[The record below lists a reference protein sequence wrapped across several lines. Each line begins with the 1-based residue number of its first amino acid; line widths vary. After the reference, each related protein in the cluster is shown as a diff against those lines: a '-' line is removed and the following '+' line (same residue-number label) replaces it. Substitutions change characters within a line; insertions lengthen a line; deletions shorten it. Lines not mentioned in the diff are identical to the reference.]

1 MERKYLTYPSNPID
15 WPASPRDLSGDVA
28 DVPYLGV
35 YTSETTPR
43 YTLGTRYTTWDGRVY
58 KYSYAVG
65 AVKTSRGCGNA
76 QAQPCAWSSL
86 ASTSVA
92 GSYEVSITT
101 GATQPGTDNANTSI
115 FTKDGLAGGYVILFD
130 GGTDVNSVRG
140 IVANDAVATSG
151 GTLKLYLDTP
161 LNLELTSSDIAEVMA
176 SPYMNVS
183 YNSGGS
189 AAPSICVP
197 CVAAG
202 ATNYF
207 WGQTWG
213 PCWCVPQATAGDSQG
228 GAGIGENMGLIFR
241 HDGTIEGHNASTAV
255 GGTGFNYHQQHAGFI
270 LGCSASR
277 TQGAPFFMLQISI

>member
-1 MERKYLTYPSNPID
+1 MSIRKYLQYPSNPID
-15 WPASPRDLSGDVA
+15 WPASPRDLSGDVP

-35 YTSETTPR
+35 YASETTQR

-58 KYSYAVG
+58 KYCYAVA
-65 AVKTSRGCGNA
+65 AVRTSRGCGNS
-76 QAQPCAWSSL
+76 QAQPCGWSAL

-92 GSYEVSITT
+92 GSYEVSVTT

-115 FTKDGLAGGYVILFD
+115 FAKDGLEGGYVCLFD
-130 GGTDVNSVRG
+130 GGTIVNSVRG

-176 SPYMNVS
+176 SPYANIS
-183 YNSGGS
+183 YDSGGS
-189 AAPSICVP
+189 QSPAICVP

-213 PCWCVPQATAGDSQG
+213 PCWCVPQATAGVSES
-228 GAGIGENMGLIFR
+228 GAAGEHMGLIFR
-241 HDGTIEGHNASTAV
+241 HDGSVEAHMTASAV
-255 GGTGFNYHQQHAGFI
+255 GGTGFNYYQQHAGFV
-270 LGCSASR
+270 LGCNADR
-277 TQGAPFFMLQISI
+277 GQAAPFFMLQISI